1 MEPSAEGTILMTLRS
16 FTSSEATHSTQQTL
30 STFLSGGRRFFRKMS
45 DPAMRAAQTA
55 SQTK

>member
-30 STFLSGGRRFFRKMS
+30 STFLSGGRRFLRKMS
-45 DPAMRAAQTA
+45 APAMRAAQTA